1 MTLHLR
7 ETANS
12 YANVYDVRYGSKV
25 INRIYKG
32 STLIWQKT
40 AKIFESSTPG
50 TYTVDLTG
58 RAGRYRVI
66 CVGGGGGSST
76 WAGGAGA
83 YIDITFIASG
93 IANQGGTF
101 TIVVGSGG
109 AGAGAYS
116 RNNNGYAGGT
126 SSVTWGNGG
135 KYISCQG
142 GQGAIGLRKGDEN
155 GGSSTYTYAPTISG
169 LTTYTINAQSSYYR
183 PRQDSWYGGY
193 GTGGNAAA
201 STKSAG
207 NAGTG
212 GYVLIERV

>member
-1 MTLHLR
+1 MTLHIR
-7 ETANS
+7 DGSTT
-12 YANVYDVRYGSKV
+12 YANVYDIRYGSKV
-25 INRIYKG
+25 INRVYKG

-50 TYTVDLTG
+50 TYTVNLTG

-83 YIDITFIASG
+83 YIDITFIAKN

-101 TIVVGSGG
+101 TIVVGAGG
-109 AGAGAYS
+109 AGAAAYS
-116 RNNNGYAGGT
+116 RNHNGDSGGT
-126 SSVTWGNGG
+126 SSVTWRNGNA
-135 KYISCQG
+135 YISCQG
-142 GQGAIGLRKGDEN
+142 GQGAIGLRNGDES
-155 GGSSTYTYAPTISG
+155 GSKSTYTYAPTISG
-169 LTTYTINAQSSYYR
+169 LTTYTINAQSTYYR
-183 PRQDSWYGGY
+183 SRQDSWYNGY
-193 GTGGNAAA
+193 GRGGDAAVGTHA
-201 STKSAG
+201 PG